1 MKQFIKKYITICIAV
16 FIMLTSSINAD
27 AYELW
32 GNDAASEDGDIVKG
46 IVLNLIDLAT
56 VYDEDIATLKLEH
69 DISTGDYMSVIES
82 LGDSTIETA
91 LGDYGI
97 FYSTSKFCTQS
108 FLDFFGSVYNV
119 PGSYKSWYKS
129 IKSLYGS
136 VLKGIMKCGKQVY
149 VQGCKGISLSPEQ
162 IINLQAYI
170 DSAHEIADII
180 RNDSKSFLFHRREIY
195 DCAEKLDELANNTDI
210 NKLYSEGLAKYNAS
224 NTYSFY
230 AKRERDSCDAAA
242 VFHMICM
249 YKKINTTQSDIMA
262 VAENNFWNKCEP
274 YYGLNDDGSYVTLCG
289 SSQGKINEIKNCLR
303 NTPAIIKISNN
314 IAPYYYT
321 YIVVVFRDNML
332 YILDPTANS
341 NKGFTVSE
349 YGDNHGLSETEVYN
363 RMLAAWS
370 YC

>member
-230 AKRERDSCDAAA
+230 AKRERGRQGAHAA
-242 VFHMICM
+242 C
-249 YKKINTTQSDIMA
+249 
-262 VAENNFWNKCEP
+262 
-274 YYGLNDDGSYVTLCG
+274 
-289 SSQGKINEIKNCLR
+289 
-303 NTPAIIKISNN
+303 
-314 IAPYYYT
+314 
-321 YIVVVFRDNML
+321 
-332 YILDPTANS
+332 
-341 NKGFTVSE
+341 
-349 YGDNHGLSETEVYN
+349 
-363 RMLAAWS
+363 LAAHPGRTVLRHDAGS
-370 YC
+370 KDSPGCFYGGFYRRKAGKCSVFADAVCFVAAGLRPLDRS